1 MTGTALASA
10 SCVTAFV
17 LDAVDDFK
25 DSVFQADRAINDG
38 SAVADDAR
46 CLLAVACDALHD
58 ALANLDWAS
67 SSLVFRET
75 SATSP
80 RLEGP

>member
-25 DSVFQADRAINDG
+25 VSVFQADRAINDG
-38 SAVADDAR
+38 SAVAD
-46 CLLAVACDALHD
+46 
-58 ALANLDWAS
+58 WAS
-67 SSLVFRET
+67 ASLVFRET